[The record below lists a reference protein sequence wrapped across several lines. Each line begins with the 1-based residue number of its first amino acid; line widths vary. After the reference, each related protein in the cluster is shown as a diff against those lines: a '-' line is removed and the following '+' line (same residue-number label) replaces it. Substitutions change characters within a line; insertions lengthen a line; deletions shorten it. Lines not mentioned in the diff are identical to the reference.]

1 MLMLIYIC
9 ILVTTSGVTSVDTQN
24 TKPGCSE
31 VGDCLISKDSCNNVC
46 GCDSAS
52 AVLFYNETLGE
63 CVVNVK
69 KLLNSLTERY
79 NTQEKIH
86 TEVNKVFQ
94 GVMISVILFVICA
107 SVCAFTAC
115 VYCCRINYT
124 DRRLQNDVEAL
135 ASKLKRECRLRT
147 IKKTPTKPAEESCN
161 IVVADADIYVV

>member
-1 MLMLIYIC
+1 MLTRDVQRSEIALLAKKTVMIYVDVTVQQQK
-9 ILVTTSGVTSVDTQN
+9 IL
-24 TKPGCSE
+24 
-31 VGDCLISKDSCNNVC
+31 
-46 GCDSAS
+46 
-52 AVLFYNETLGE
+52 
-63 CVVNVK
+63 
-69 KLLNSLTERY
+69 
-79 NTQEKIH
+79 

-94 GVMISVILFVICA
+94 GVMVSVILFVLCA

-124 DRRLQNDVEAL
+124 DRRLQSDVEAL